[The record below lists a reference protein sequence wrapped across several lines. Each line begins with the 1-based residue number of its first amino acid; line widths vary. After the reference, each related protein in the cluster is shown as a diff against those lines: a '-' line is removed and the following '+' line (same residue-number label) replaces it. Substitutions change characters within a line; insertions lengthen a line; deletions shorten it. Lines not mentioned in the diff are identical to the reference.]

1 MKGMDSIELQYPE
14 EGEFAPD
21 FSFTSTKGKLMKLS
35 DYRGLRCIVLY
46 FYPKDFTPGCTT
58 EAKEFSIDNE
68 KFESKGITILGVSPD
83 ETESH
88 SKIKE
93 RMNIPYELISDTEHK
108 IASLY
113 GSYGP
118 KSYMEKEYIGIH
130 RSTFLI
136 GKDGRIIKV
145 FRRVKPLGH
154 SEQVLSE
161 FRNSC

>member
-1 MKGMDSIELQYPE
+1 MDSSESHSPQ

-21 FSFTSTKGKLMKLS
+21 FSFKTADGKTMKLS
-35 DYRGLRCIVLY
+35 DYRGDRCVVLY

-58 EAKEFSIDNE
+58 EAKEFSTDNDN
-68 KFESKGITILGVSPD
+68 FESKGITILGVSPD

-88 SKIKE
+88 LKFKE
-93 RMNIPYELISDTEHK
+93 RMNIPYELISDTDHS

-113 GSYGP
+113 GTYGP
-118 KSYMEKEYIGIH
+118 KNFMGKEYLGVH

-145 FRRVKPLGH
+145 LHRVKPLGH
-154 SEQVLSE
+154 SEQVMNE
-161 FRNSC
+161 FRNFC

>member
-1 MKGMDSIELQYPE
+1 MDSTVSHYPE

-21 FSFTSTKGKLMKLS
+21 FSFRTANGKSMKLS
-35 DYRGLRCIVLY
+35 GYQGARCIVLY

-58 EAKEFSIDNE
+58 EAKEFSTDNE

-88 SKIKE
+88 VKFKE
-93 RMNIPYELISDTEHK
+93 RMNIPYKLISDPDHR

-118 KSYMEKEYIGIH
+118 KNFMGKEYLGVQ

-136 GKDGRIIKV
+136 GKDGRIIKI
-145 FRRVKPLGH
+145 FHRVKPLGH
-154 SEQVLSE
+154 SEQVMKE
-161 FRNSC
+161 FKNSC

>member
-1 MKGMDSIELQYPE
+1 METIKSRSPEAGEL
-14 EGEFAPD
+14 APD
-21 FSFTSTKGKLMKLS
+21 FSFTSVNGKSMKLS
-35 DYRGLRCIVLY
+35 DYRGSRCVVLY

-58 EAKEFSIDNE
+58 EAKEFATDNE
-68 KFESKGITILGVSPD
+68 RFENRGITILGVSPD

-88 SKIKE
+88 FKFKKQ
-93 RMNIPYELISDTEHK
+93 MNIPYELISDTDHK

-118 KSYMEKEYIGIH
+118 KNFMGKEYMGVL

-145 FRRVKPLGH
+145 FRQVKPLGH
-154 SEQVLSE
+154 SDQVMNE
-161 FRNSC
+161 FGNFC